1 MFANKRFRCIT
12 LLLDHNSISLQSI
25 ESAIEQVDLHMLHIV
40 IQPSDMIE
48 KEQVQVTLSRANNEH
63 IIQLIEKLRGI
74 SGIIEISHDISAA

>member
-1 MFANKRFRCIT
+1 
-12 LLLDHNSISLQSI
+12 LQSI